1 VPPTGLPFADLRPG
15 QTRNLPTRLVSLN
28 PPDPQSGVRLPE
40 KGEAL
45 AIGDIREV
53 NSSSRVQ
60 KALTRLQAE
69 KAATTVSQLVMWNVA
84 SGLEWPTIAELSRD
98 WANRYELALARDF
111 VDRLDGDAVAEGDSG
126 QILFEIVGKDPTG
139 ETRAA
144 DLKKA
149 FEGKIV
155 LGLRAGLGIPARP
168 SRPSLACR
176 VQIKSDEV
184 QVQLSS
190 SDPAGRNWIPL
201 GKFALAAADAKG
213 DAGALKLADALA
225 EGLIGRLVRAQVV
238 KGARQKGKLTY
249 GLRIDTCQ
257 WTRILTRLVNPNCY
271 EPEARPDG
279 GFLQVRHACKALGS
293 SLLPTYPRP
302 GSVADPLPDQH
313 DGMDLGSHRR
323 STPLPLI
330 STAGPLH
337 DRHEPR
343 SRISG
348 HRHRDRAVSSR
359 AAALEDRYISP
370 PNRSPLPPGRRPP
383 PGPPTV

>member
-1 VPPTGLPFADLRPG
+1 MMGGMGGGMRSVPPTGLPFADLRPN

-45 AIGDIREV
+45 TIGDIRDV
-53 NSSSRVQ
+53 NTSSRVQ
-60 KALTRLQAE
+60 KALSRLQAA

-84 SGLEWPTIAELSRD
+84 SGVEWPTIAELSRE

-111 VDRLDGDAVAEGDSG
+111 VDQLDGDAVAEGDSG
-126 QILFEIVGKDPTG
+126 QILFEIVGKDPAG

-155 LGLRAGLGIPARP
+155 LGLRAAMGIPARP

-176 VQIKSDEV
+176 VQVKSDEV

-190 SDPAGRNWIPL
+190 SDAAGRNWIPF

-213 DAGALKLADALA
+213 DAGSLKLADALA

-249 GLRIDTCQ
+249 GLRIDNASP
-257 WTRILTRLVNPNCY
+257 LRLNGLAAVGL
-271 EPEARPDG
+271 ESGKDVEAHVLAGISIP
-279 GFLQVRHACKALGS
+279 
-293 SLLPTYPRP
+293 P
-302 GSVADPLPDQH
+302 
-313 DGMDLGSHRR
+313 RR
-323 STPLPLI
+323 SMTVPATEEAVKELHLKKGI
-330 STAGPLH
+330 RVTAL
-337 DRHEPR
+337 DL
-343 SRISG
+343 SG
-348 HRHRDRAVSSR
+348 
-359 AAALEDRYISP
+359 L
-370 PNRSPLPPGRRPP
+370 
-383 PGPPTV
+383 